1 MSQHSLRCFA
11 LISTLLWSALSFA
24 QQPALVTPRIA
35 VVDHGARDPRISPDG
50 STIAVS
56 ILGKI
61 WLLPSAGGEARQ
73 ISYGVS
79 WDTHPAWS
87 ADGQFLAYAQH
98 LPSGSDVI
106 VENLA
111 TGTAA
116 AIFHTPSEIGEIAF
130 NGAATELFAVVQRNQ
145 LDAHIVR
152 IPSSGG
158 LGSEGGP
165 TGSQMVPVTQAQ
177 GWHEWS
183 FALAPDSRMLYLES
197 GRYGGANLYKIDLD
211 SHTSLRLTHTVA
223 TDSSVNLSADGKNLV
238 FLETEDAVESV
249 IVRPLAG
256 GSDRRAF
263 SGDYADR
270 QIALARDGSWAVMRA
285 GRKLYRLELGSG
297 KVTPIPFTARITL
310 ARPSRGDLAITHA
323 RLADGNS
330 ATIEVRDGR
339 IAAIKAADASPSPD
353 LAVIDGEGKFV
364 IPGLMDNHYHYW
376 DPFDGARLVAQ
387 GITTIRDPGANLSN
401 SLDFREAIALG
412 IIPGPDIFT
421 CGPLVDGIG
430 SYHPMVAV
438 EISTPEGARRMV
450 RALEASGVDAIK
462 VYFLLNPAPLRA
474 AVEEARAQHL
484 PTTGHIGV
492 HAGWQEAMDDGINGL
507 NHIRVWRDILPLDRQ
522 PQGENESLD
531 PARNRIAR
539 MQSDWNEIDPGG
551 EAAGKIIASMR
562 EHKVGFDPTLGIQR
576 IPEETRKS
584 LGLDDFETM
593 HGSYERMAKFVARA
607 QRSGVTILA
616 GTDNASLFDELE
628 SYAKAGIPASAI
640 LQAASING
648 ARWLGKDKDF
658 GSIEVGR
665 RADLVLLDGDPMK
678 DTKNLRR
685 VAIVIKDGRVV
696 ARNDVKS
703 QNAGKPQ

>member
-1 MSQHSLRCFA
+1 MRSL
-11 LISTLLWSALSFA
+11 LQLL
-24 QQPALVTPRIA
+24 ALVFVLSMAHAASAPVAPRIA
-35 VVDHGARDPRISPDG
+35 VVDHGARDPQISPDG

-73 ISYGVS
+73 ISFGVS

-106 VENLA
+106 VDNLA

-116 AIFHTPSEIGEIAF
+116 DIFHSPGEIGQIAF
-130 NGAATELFAVVQRNQ
+130 NAAATELFAVLQRNQ

-152 IPSSGG
+152 IPSSRGQ
-158 LGSEGGP
+158 GSEGGMP
-165 TGSQMVPVTQAQ
+165 GSEMVPVTQAQ

-183 FALAPDSRMLYLES
+183 FALAPDSRTVYLES
-197 GRYGGANLYKIDLD
+197 GRYGGANLYKVDLEN
-211 SHTSLRLTHTVA
+211 HTSLRLTRTVA
-223 TDSSVNLSADGKNLV
+223 TDSSVNISSDGKNLV

-256 GSDRRAF
+256 GGDRRVF

-285 GRKLYRLELGSG
+285 GRKLYRLDLGSG
-297 KVTPIPFTARITL
+297 NLTPIPFTARITL
-310 ARPSRGDLAITHA
+310 PRPSRGDLAVTHA
-323 RLADGNS
+323 RLADGAS
-330 ATIEVRDGR
+330 VTIEVRDGR
-339 IAAIKAADASPSPD
+339 IAAIKAADAPPSPGLPIVD
-353 LAVIDGEGKFV
+353 AGGKFV

-376 DPFDGARLVAQ
+376 DPFDGARLLAQ
-387 GITTIRDPGANLSN
+387 GITTIRDPGANLTD
-401 SLDFREAIALG
+401 SLNFREAIALG

-438 EISTPEGARRMV
+438 EISTAEGARRMV
-450 RALEASGVDAIK
+450 RVLKASGVDAVK
-462 VYFLLNPAPLRA
+462 LYFLLDPAPLRA
-474 AVEEARAQHL
+474 AVEEAHAQHL
-484 PTTGHIGV
+484 PTTGHLGV
-492 HAGWQEAMDDGINGL
+492 HTGWLEAMDDGINGL
-507 NHIRVWRDILPLDRQ
+507 NHVRVWRDVLPLDRQ
-522 PQGENESLD
+522 PQGQNESLD
-531 PARNRIAR
+531 GSKNLIAR
-539 MQSDWNEIDPGG
+539 MQLDWNEIDPDG

-562 EHKVGFDPTLGIQR
+562 DHKVGLDPTLGIHR
-576 IPEETRKS
+576 MRDEARKT
-584 LGLDDFETM
+584 LGLDDFEM
-593 HGSYERMAKFVARA
+593 VHGSYERMAKFVARA
-607 QRSGVTILA
+607 ERSGVTILA
-616 GTDNASLFDELE
+616 GTDDASLFDELE

-648 ARWLGKDKDF
+648 ARWLGKDNDF
-658 GSIEVGR
+658 GSIELGR
-665 RADLVLLDGDPMK
+665 RADLVLLDGDPIK
-678 DTKNLRR
+678 DIKNLRR

-703 QNAGKPQ
+703 QAAEKP

>member
-1 MSQHSLRCFA
+1 MRTRLHLLA
-11 LISTLLWSALSFA
+11 LMLIFFVAHAATD
-24 QQPALVTPRIA
+24 PVVPRIA
-35 VVDHGARDPRISPDG
+35 VVDHGARDPQISPDG
-50 STIAVS
+50 SIIAVS

-106 VENLA
+106 VDNLA
-111 TGTAA
+111 TGTAVD
-116 AIFHTPSEIGEIAF
+116 IFHSSGEIGQIAF
-130 NGAATELFAVVQRNQ
+130 NAAATELFAVVQRNQ

-158 LGSEGGP
+158 RGSEGGAP
-165 TGSQMVPVTQAQ
+165 GSEMVLVTQAQ

-183 FALAPDSRMLYLES
+183 FALAPDSRTLYLES
-197 GRYGGANLYKIDLD
+197 GRYGGANLYKVDLE
-211 SHTSLRLTHTVA
+211 SHASSRMTHTIA

-285 GRKLYRLELGSG
+285 GRKLYRLDLASG

-310 ARPSRGDLAITHA
+310 AQPSRGDLAITHA
-323 RLADGNS
+323 RLADGKS
-330 ATIEVRDGR
+330 VTLEVRNGR
-339 IAAIKAADASPSPD
+339 IAAIKAADTSPSPG
-353 LAVIDGEGKFV
+353 LPVIDAAGKFV

-376 DPFDGARLVAQ
+376 DPFDGARLLAQ
-387 GITTIRDPGANLSN
+387 GITTIRDPGANLTD
-401 SLDFREAIALG
+401 SLNFKEAIALG

-438 EISTPEGARRMV
+438 EISTADGARRMV
-450 RALEASGVDAIK
+450 RVLKANGVDAIK
-462 VYFLLNPAPLRA
+462 LYFLLDPAPLRA

-484 PTTGHIGV
+484 PTTGHLGV
-492 HAGWQEAMDDGINGL
+492 HTGWLEAMDDGINGL
-507 NHIRVWRDILPLDRQ
+507 NHVRVWRDVLPLDRQ
-522 PQGENESLD
+522 PQGQNESLD
-531 PARNRIAR
+531 GGKNMIAR
-539 MQSDWNEIDPGG
+539 MQLDWTEIDPDSQ
-551 EAAGKIIASMR
+551 AAEKIIASMR
-562 EHKVGFDPTLGIQR
+562 DHKVALDPTLGIHR
-576 IPEETRKS
+576 IRDESRKT
-584 LGLDDFETM
+584 LGLDDFETVY
-593 HGSYERMAKFVARA
+593 GSYERMAKFVARA
-607 QRSGVTILA
+607 ERSGVMILA
-616 GTDNASLFDELE
+616 GTDDASLFDELE
-628 SYAKAGIPASAI
+628 SYAKAGIPAPTI

-648 ARWLGKDKDF
+648 ARWLGKDNDF
-658 GSIEVGR
+658 GSIEIGR
-665 RADLVLLDGDPMK
+665 RADLVLLDDDPMK
-678 DTKNLRR
+678 DIKNLRR
-685 VAIVIKDGRVV
+685 IAIVIKDGRVV
-696 ARNDVKS
+696 ARNNVKT
-703 QNAGKPQ
+703 QGAGKAQ

>member
-1 MSQHSLRCFA
+1 MRSRLQLLAFVLVFSMAFA
-11 LISTLLWSALSFA
+11 
-24 QQPALVTPRIA
+24 VTDPVVPRIV
-35 VVDHGARDPRISPDG
+35 VVDHGARDPQISPDG

-116 AIFHTPSEIGEIAF
+116 DIFHSPSEIGQIAF
-130 NGAATELFAVVQRNQ
+130 NAAATELFAVVQRSQ

-158 LGSEGGP
+158 LGSEGGTP
-165 TGSQMVPVTQAQ
+165 GSGMAPVTQAQ

-183 FALAPDSRMLYLES
+183 FALAPDKRALFLES
-197 GRYGGANLYKIDLD
+197 GRYGGANLYKVDLE
-211 SHTSLRLTHTVA
+211 SHASSRLTRTVA
-223 TDSSVNLSADGKNLV
+223 TDSSVNISSDGKNLV
-238 FLETEDAVESV
+238 FLETDDGVESV

-270 QIALARDGSWAVMRA
+270 QIALAGDGSWAIMRA
-285 GRKLYRLELGSG
+285 GRKLYRLDLGSG

-310 ARPSRGDLAITHA
+310 ARASRGDLAITHA

-330 ATIEVRDGR
+330 VTIEVRGGR
-339 IAAIKAADASPSPD
+339 IAAIKAADASPSPGLPVMD
-353 LAVIDGEGKFV
+353 AAGKFV

-376 DPFDGARLVAQ
+376 DPFDGARLLAQ
-387 GITTIRDPGANLSN
+387 GITTIRDPGANLTD
-401 SLDFREAIALG
+401 SLNFREAIALG

-450 RALEASGVDAIK
+450 RALKANGVDAIK
-462 VYFLLNPAPLRA
+462 LYFLIDPAPLRA
-474 AVEEARAQHL
+474 AVEEARTQHL
-484 PTTGHIGV
+484 PTTGHLGV
-492 HAGWQEAMDDGINGL
+492 HTGWLEAMGDGINGL
-507 NHIRVWRDILPLDRQ
+507 NHVRVWRDVLSLDRQ
-522 PQGENESLD
+522 PQGQNESLD
-531 PARNRIAR
+531 GSKNMIAR
-539 MQSDWNEIDPGG
+539 MQLDWSEIDPDG

-562 EHKVGFDPTLGIQR
+562 DHKVALDPTLGIHR
-576 IPEETRKS
+576 IRDEARKT
-584 LGLDDFETM
+584 LGLDDFETV

-607 QRSGVTILA
+607 ERSGVMILA
-616 GTDNASLFDELE
+616 GTDDASLFDELE

-640 LQAASING
+640 LQAVSING
-648 ARWLGKDKDF
+648 ARWLGKDNDF

-665 RADLVLLDGDPMK
+665 RADLVLLDDDPMK
-678 DTKNLRR
+678 DIKNFRR

-703 QNAGKPQ
+703 QGAGKPQ